1 MKAGHP
7 NSANE
12 STAEQDPGEAAS
24 LLRAVFK
31 QGLESLLR
39 SCRTDPSH
47 GEG

>member
-7 NSANE
+7 NSVNE

-31 QGLESLLR
+31 QGLESLLSKKLQNR
-39 SCRTDPSH
+39 SLTR
-47 GEG
+47 